1 MGNERTAFAG
11 LAGGRAAGEAGASS
25 GVASWPWARGGERVR
40 AAVAPRPSPHVY
52 RRLLGYLSPYR
63 RLLLAGLGASLLAAA
78 ATSAY
83 AWLVGPL
90 LRAVL
95 TGAPVELA
103 GFTLSGDE
111 LLRKLPFLLVAVAA
125 LKATAQFLQ
134 GGWMQRL
141 GQRVMADLRGDLYG
155 RLLAQPPAF
164 FERRHSGE
172 LLTRFTADVPLV
184 EFAVTQAL
192 TSYVKD
198 GLQILALL
206 VTCFLIDAKL
216 SLLTFV
222 VMPATVV
229 PVSRFARSLKKV
241 ALRSQH
247 SLGALTSHT
256 TEQLQALP
264 VVQAYGGGPRAL
276 EGFDAEAERYMNEM
290 RRSLFIRGAFSPTVE
305 LMGIVG
311 VALAVAW
318 GARAVAL
325 EPGLAGRLLSF
336 IAAALLLYQP
346 VKSLS
351 GTLSQVLTGLVGA
364 ERLFA
369 LADEPVPPDVG
380 APAGPLQRALEFHG
394 VRVTYPDGR
403 EALRGVDFTVPAGAR
418 VALVGAS
425 GAGKTTL
432 FSVLLGFLSP
442 SGGEVRWDGQPLASL
457 KPSSVRGQLA
467 WVPQEPVLFSGSVR
481 HNLLLGRPGASDA
494 QLWEALAL
502 AHAEDFVRAL
512 PGGLDEPVGE
522 RGGRLSG
529 GQKQRL
535 ALARAFLC
543 QPSVLLL
550 DEPTSALDA
559 ASEAAVGEGLAALM
573 KGRTV
578 LVIAHRLSTVRDA
591 DLIVVLDAGRVVEA
605 GTHAELVAL
614 RGRYAQLLGEGAVAA

>member
-1 MGNERTAFAG
+1 M
-11 LAGGRAAGEAGASS
+11 
-25 GVASWPWARGGERVR
+25 
-40 AAVAPRPSPHVY
+40 APRPSPHVY
-52 RRLLGYLSPYR
+52 RRLLGYLRPYR
-63 RLLLAGLGASLLAAA
+63 RLLAAGLAASLVAAA

-83 AWLVGPL
+83 AWVVGPL

-95 TGAPVELA
+95 TGAPVEIA
-103 GFTLSGDE
+103 GMALPGE
-111 LLRKLPFLLVAVAA
+111 VLLRRLPFLVVAIAA
-125 LKATAQFLQ
+125 FKACAQFLQ

-141 GQRVMADLRGDLYG
+141 GQRVMSDLRAFLYG

-198 GLQILALL
+198 GMQILALL

-216 SLLTFV
+216 FLLTFV
-222 VMPATVV
+222 VMPATVL
-229 PVSRFARSLKKV
+229 PVNRFARSLKRV
-241 ALRSQH
+241 ALRSQD
-247 SLGALTSHT
+247 SLGALNALTS
-256 TEQLQALP
+256 EQLQALP
-264 VVQAYGGGPRAL
+264 VVQAYGGVPRAL
-276 EGFDAEAERYMNEM
+276 TAFDAEAERYLGMM

-305 LMGIVG
+305 LLGIAG
-311 VALAVAW
+311 VAMAVAW
-318 GARAVAL
+318 GARAVAV

-369 LADEPVPPDVG
+369 LADEPVPPDEG
-380 APAGPLQRALEFHG
+380 AQAAPLSRALELQG

-403 EALRGVDFTVPAGAR
+403 EALRGVDVTVPAGAR

-432 FSVLLGFLSP
+432 FSVLLGFVAP
-442 SGGEVRWDGQPLASL
+442 SGGQVRWDGVPLSEL
-457 KPSSVRGQLA
+457 KPSSVRAQLA

-481 HNLLLGRPGASDA
+481 HNLLLGRPEATDA
-494 QLWEALAL
+494 ELWEALSL

-512 PGGLDEPVGE
+512 PSGLDEAVGE

-529 GQKQRL
+529 GQRQRL
-535 ALARAFLC
+535 ALARAFLRR
-543 QPSVLLL
+543 PSVLLL

-559 ASEAAVGEGLAALM
+559 ASERAVGEGLAELM

-605 GTHAELVAL
+605 GTHAELVAR